1 MTLRI
6 VELIERIAVALEKIA
21 HHLETLSKV
30 VITVEDRHG
39 TDFKAIETVTH
50 PLAQRLH
57 WQALLVTRG
66 HYCQP
71 PQ

>member
-21 HHLETLSKV
+21 HHLETLSKT

-39 TDFKAIETVTH
+39 RDFKAIATT
-50 PLAQRLH
+50 QFD
-57 WQALLVTRG
+57 
-66 HYCQP
+66 
-71 PQ
+71 